1 MLDRLITRNIRGPSP
16 GRDPFGQP
24 LPGEITTVKLWA
36 ARRDFPARDFLDSTT
51 AGLVTIMDSRFIVRD
66 TGAAWATGDTF
77 TDDEGKQRT
86 VQGVSDSLRA
96 GGVFWNCWRVELVN
110 LPDGNHSDNCR
121 RCQRPSI
128 AKQRRWWLHQY
139 TPLSCTELGLALSA
153 ACAPSCPS
161 DSVLLVYA
169 LGDTPSPVASSPVSN
184 PWWWQ

>member
-1 MLDRLITRNIRGPSP
+1 MTTQRQVPVLHRLITRNIRGPSS

-86 VQGVSDSLRA
+86 VQGVSEVYGRGRFLELLAR
-96 GGVFWNCWRVELVN
+96 RV
-110 LPDGNHSDNCR
+110 G
-121 RCQRPSI
+121 
-128 AKQRRWWLHQY
+128 
-139 TPLSCTELGLALSA
+139 
-153 ACAPSCPS
+153 
-161 DSVLLVYA
+161 
-169 LGDTPSPVASSPVSN
+169 
-184 PWWWQ
+184 